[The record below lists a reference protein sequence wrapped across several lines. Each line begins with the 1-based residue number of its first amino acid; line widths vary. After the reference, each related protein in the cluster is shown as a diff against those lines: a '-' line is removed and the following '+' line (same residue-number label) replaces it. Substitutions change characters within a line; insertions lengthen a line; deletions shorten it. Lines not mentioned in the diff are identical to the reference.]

1 MDDEVR
7 EKAKA
12 AFAKAKEMMRLKKLA
27 AKENSSSQQQQ
38 NNVDF
43 SSKPPTN
50 NISNNFQQNNEEWQN
65 ELNNIAQE
73 FDTQEMKSDIAMTYN
88 AETFE
93 NGGSFEN
100 ENMSPREFVKTF
112 PNADLQSAADWSFQ
126 VIFSFIV
133 HNSQRLFISYW
144 IQFGFFYHKF
154 IFS

>member
-1 MDDEVR
+1 MDDEVK

-12 AFAKAKEMMRLKKLA
+12 AFAKAKEMMRLKKL

-112 PNADLQSAADWSFQ
+112 PNADLQSAANWSFQ

-133 HNSQRLFISYW
+133 HKKKQLFISYW